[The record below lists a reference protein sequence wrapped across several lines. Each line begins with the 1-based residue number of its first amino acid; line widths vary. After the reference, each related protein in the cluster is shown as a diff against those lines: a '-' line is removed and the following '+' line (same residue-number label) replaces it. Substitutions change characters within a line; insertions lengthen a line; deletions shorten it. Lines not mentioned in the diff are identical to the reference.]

1 MAETGSCTSVI
12 NLRYQDGSEGSPSNP
27 AKFKNQDFAQIKA
40 DCLHSGRLFVD
51 NTFPPNSGS
60 LGDLPDLST
69 SQENDVEWLRP
80 ADILKLQKINDE
92 PAFCIDGAS
101 RFDFGQGLVGNC
113 WFLSAISALTF
124 KKKLL
129 AQVVPLDQSF
139 KNYAGIFH
147 FRFWRFGKWVDV
159 IIDDYLPTI
168 NKQLLLAHSKCGNE
182 FWVPLLEKA
191 YAKICGSYADLHW
204 GSPSESFK
212 DFTGGVTMT
221 YKLREAHS
229 AGHDAE
235 LWLTLKRA
243 IQCKSLICCG
253 TFPKGDALV
262 NTVSHTGLVD
272 AHAYSVTAVTEVELY
287 SSKVRLVRLI
297 NPWGKQEWNGKWSD
311 KSDLWYK
318 VRIEDRK
325 KCFNREDGEFW
336 MQLEDVCYYF
346 SYLSIC
352 CENPNFIDGDL
363 KCQWKCMTYDG
374 SWVAG
379 RSAGG
384 GVNNSTFATN
394 PQYRI
399 QVSVIDKEEPEDKNV
414 LLSLMQKPQQGQRRQ
429 RRFYPIGLT
438 IYKIPPGTPQGHLGF
453 SFFDGNNPLK
463 TPNFYS
469 FNSDLTELH
478 SLEPG
483 EYVIIPS
490 TMKPNMTADFVLTVY
505 TKADV
510 EISSHSGGDEEEE
523 LILPQIRD
531 KPKEET
537 TDKDASLI
545 SLFNLYANQ
554 NGELL
559 AGQLQKLLNDRF
571 PHGTLYGF
579 GLDTCRSMIA
589 LVDLDQRMTMSF
601 TEFLILWNKI
611 QEYKKLFHQSD
622 LNQSG
627 SLTDLELQR
636 AVEAAGLNVNDRTVR
651 LMMFR
656 YSRFSVTML
665 EDFITLMLRLDKM
678 SNIFKDKSSDGTMH
692 LTWDEWSNIS
702 MYN

>member
-1 MAETGSCTSVI
+1 MSDFGLCDKWRS
-12 NLRYQDGSEGSPSNP
+12 LHPNP
-27 AKFKNQDFAQIKA
+27 
-40 DCLHSGRLFVD
+40 DCLRSGRLFVD

-69 SQENDVEWLRP
+69 SQENDAEWLRP

-101 RFDFGQGLVGNC
+101 RFDFGQGTVGNC

-124 KKKLL
+124 QKKLL

-168 NKQLLLAHSKCGNE
+168 NKQLLLANSKCGNE

-191 YAKICGSYADLHW
+191 YAKICGSYADMHW

-243 IQCKSLICCG
+243 IQCKSLICSG
-253 TFPKGDALV
+253 TFPKEDALA
-262 NTVSHTGLVD
+262 NTISHTGLVD
-272 AHAYSVTAVTEVELY
+272 AHIYSVTAVTEVELY
-287 SSKVRLVRLI
+287 SSKVRLVRLM

-311 KSDLWYK
+311 K
-318 VRIEDRK
+318 
-325 KCFNREDGEFW
+325 
-336 MQLEDVCYYF
+336 MQLEDFCYYF
-346 SYLSIC
+346 SHVCIC

-363 KCQWKCMTYDG
+363 KCQWKCMIYDG

-399 QVSVIDKEEPEDKNV
+399 QVSVIDKEEPEDKNI

-429 RRFYPIGLT
+429 RRFYPVGLT
-438 IYKIPPGTPQGHLGF
+438 IYKTLQGHLGS

-490 TMKPNMTADFVLTVY
+490 TMKPNMTADFALTVY

-537 TDKDASLI
+537 TEKDANLI

-571 PHGTLYGF
+571 PHG
-579 GLDTCRSMIA
+579 
-589 LVDLDQRMTMSF
+589 
-601 TEFLILWNKI
+601 
-611 QEYKKLFHQSD
+611 
-622 LNQSG
+622 
-627 SLTDLELQR
+627 
-636 AVEAAGLNVNDRTVR
+636 LNVNDRTVR

-656 YSRFSVTML
+656 YSRFSVTTL

-678 SNIFKDKSSDGTMH
+678 SNIFKDKSSDGTMR